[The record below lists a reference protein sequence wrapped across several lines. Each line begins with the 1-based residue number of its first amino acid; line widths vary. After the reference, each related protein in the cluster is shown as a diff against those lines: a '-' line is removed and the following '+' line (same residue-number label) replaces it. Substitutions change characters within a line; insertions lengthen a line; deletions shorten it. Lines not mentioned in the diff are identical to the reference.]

1 MTENNNTKDPDTG
14 LTEEEVIAVENS
26 WSMLYR
32 KERRKE
38 SGVKLF
44 VRLFTL
50 YPSAIEMFPQFR
62 GSSLE
67 EVGKHPKLPA
77 HAMSVMYAL
86 ASYVDNLEDAELLV
100 ELVKKTSISHIER
113 GVSSREFKWLTE
125 VVPAWLDETLEDEC
139 TALMKSSWVK
149 LLNVV
154 VAVMSGEEQNMKS

>member
-14 LTEEEVIAVENS
+14 LKEEEMIAVEDS

-32 KERRKE
+32 KEHRKE

-44 VRLFTL
+44 VRLFAL
-50 YPSAIEMFPQFR
+50 YSSAIETFPQFR

-67 EVGKHPKLPA
+67 EVGKHPKNPA

-113 GVSSREFKWLTE
+113 GVGSREFKWVTE
-125 VVPAWLDETLEDEC
+125 IVPDWLDETLEDEC

-149 LLNVV
+149 LLNVL
-154 VAVMSGEEQNMKS
+154 VAVMSGEEQNTKA